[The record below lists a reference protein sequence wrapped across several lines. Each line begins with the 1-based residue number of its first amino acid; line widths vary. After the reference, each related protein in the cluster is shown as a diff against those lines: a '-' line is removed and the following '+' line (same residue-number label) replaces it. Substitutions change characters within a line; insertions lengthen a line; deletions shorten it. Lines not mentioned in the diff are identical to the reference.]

1 MQYGINVSMELCRK
15 MDSSHYYTG
24 NKDIGTNQLNNTDSD
39 KNNASNI
46 DIQMN
51 YTEDDF
57 TKTSS
62 NHNNRPCMPN
72 NEYTTDIGY
81 NIWNNDIV
89 ECKQEVDTAVKT
101 NNNNINNNNNSN
113 NNYNNNN
120 NNNINSINDAKNC
133 NMEEE
138 YNKPFPYFH
147 SYYNSS
153 PFFNNYKNTH
163 STPNHLHHNHYQQRP
178 EPYRVSETKN
188 QMPSWYPSS
197 ISNQNLSQKNQLNQQ
212 QSYKTSYLSSSHTSP
227 ETEVPTSPPEHMRNM
242 IHLTNR

>member
-1 MQYGINVSMELCRK
+1 MELCRK
-15 MDSSHYYTG
+15 MDSSHYYAG
-24 NKDIGTNQLNNTDSD
+24 IAETNQLYNTDSD
-39 KNNASNI
+39 KNNASNN

-51 YTEDDF
+51 YSDDDF
-57 TKTSS
+57 TKSSS
-62 NHNNRPCMPN
+62 NHNN
-72 NEYTTDIGY
+72 NEFIADPGY
-81 NIWNNDIV
+81 NLWNNDIV
-89 ECKQEVDTAVKT
+89 ECKQEVDILVKT
-101 NNNNINNNNNSN
+101 NNNNTTTNNNF
-113 NNYNNNN
+113 
-120 NNNINSINDAKNC
+120 NNNINNAKNY

-153 PFFNNYKNTH
+153 SYFNNYKNTH
-163 STPNHLHHNHYQQRP
+163 STPNLLHHNHYQQRP
-178 EPYRVSETKN
+178 EPYRVSATKN

-197 ISNQNLSQKNQLNQQ
+197 FNKQQFSQKNQLNQQ